1 MCLEQEHTVCEAHLV
16 NSSHLPHDFLQKG
29 TISNVAQDISSVE
42 GRIWAV
48 ALLFASV
55 GLLVSGY
62 TFQLY
67 RPWLYS
73 DTDEERRAEAV
84 VRAVWATFPQVG
96 FMLTAAIPA
105 MSGATGLQWAFGAIH
120 NTMAPLA
127 MLAIVTFE
135 TVQLSFGERAFT
147 RFFGSA
153 EEAHRI
159 ETELSHRGERKAHS
173 ARAHAEA
180 ARAHAARRVGV
191 RPHVRQPAGDG
202 PPLPPPLHHHHTPPP
217 HHLTSSTIPH
227 LQGYLAFCVNHS
239 YVIALL
245 SYGSEVGGT
254 ILAFLLPAL
263 AGIHHMC
270 RKGKKNDVAGRI
282 EREKLIKPED
292 DTSSS
297 DDEPP
302 PRIDPN
308 RASLV

>member
-1 MCLEQEHTVCEAHLV
+1 MT
-16 NSSHLPHDFLQKG
+16 QKLRVF
-29 TISNVAQDISSVE
+29 TLLLA
-42 GRIWAV
+42 WAC
-48 ALLFASV
+48 
-55 GLLVSGY
+55 GLTFVS
-62 TFQLY
+62 
-67 RPWLYS
+67 
-73 DTDEERRAEAV
+73 
-84 VRAVWATFPQVG
+84 
-96 FMLTAAIPA
+96 
-105 MSGATGLQWAFGAIH
+105 
-120 NTMAPLA
+120 
-127 MLAIVTFE
+127 
-135 TVQLSFGERAFT
+135 
-147 RFFGSA
+147 
-153 EEAHRI
+153 
-159 ETELSHRGERKAHS
+159 
-173 ARAHAEA
+173 
-180 ARAHAARRVGV
+180 
-191 RPHVRQPAGDG
+191 
-202 PPLPPPLHHHHTPPP
+202 
-217 HHLTSSTIPH
+217 